1 MKVIDCKGLACPQPV
16 VKTKKAIE
24 GGGFPLTIIVDN
36 DVAKENVSRM
46 AQKLGCEISVEAEG
60 EIAKIMVTRDGAPA
74 RASEERST
82 HVAPASARSIVYIS
96 SDTMGEGDAKLGSL
110 LMRGFLKTLNEL
122 SPLPKALIFL
132 NSGVKL
138 VVEGADKTVPAIK
151 ELAAAGVDVMSCGT
165 CLDFYEIKDKV
176 AIGRVTNMY
185 EIVETLDGAARVV
198 KP

>member
-1 MKVIDCKGLACPQPV
+1 MNVIDCKGLACPQPV

-24 GGGFPLTIIVDN
+24 GGSFPLTIIVDN

-60 EIAKIMVTRDGAPA
+60 EIAKITVTRKGAQET
-74 RASEERST
+74 ASEKKTTQVTPTTS
-82 HVAPASARSIVYIS
+82 RSIVYIS
-96 SDTMGEGDAKLGSL
+96 SDLMGEGDPKLGSL